1 MSSLKDQLKS
11 DLTNAMKSRNEVET
25 STLRMTLAA
34 IMNAEVAGDQ
44 AVELTN
50 DQVLAVVSSEA
61 KKRAESADIYKEAGR
76 QDAEASERAELAILE
91 RYLPAQMSDSDLEK
105 IIDLAIAEVA
115 GQGLT
120 GPKAMG
126 AVVKAVRGQAGAG
139 ADGAVARAG
148 SAAGWEYAVGSGGP
162 AFAIGLGLALLLDR
176 DFPGRN
182 ALRSLMLLPWAVP

>member
-50 DQVLAVVSSEA
+50 DQVLAVVSAEA

-76 QDAEASERAELAILE
+76 QDAELAERAELAVLE

-105 IIDLAIAEVA
+105 IIDLAIAEAA
-115 GQGLT
+115 GQGLA

-126 AVVKAVRGQAGAG
+126 AVVKAVRTQAGAA
-139 ADGAVARAG
+139 ADGAKIANLVKAK
-148 SAAGWEYAVGSGGP
+148 
-162 AFAIGLGLALLLDR
+162 LA
-176 DFPGRN
+176 
-182 ALRSLMLLPWAVP
+182 

>member
-1 MSSLKDQLKS
+1 MVCTTLIDVIAKPIESNADTKSTGVTKMSSLKDQLKA
-11 DLTNAMKSRNEVET
+11 DLTNAMKLRNEVET

-50 DQVLAVVSSEA
+50 DQVLVVVIAEA

-91 RYLPAQMSDSDLEK
+91 RYLPAQMSDADLEK
-105 IIDLAIAEVA
+105 IIESAIAEA
-115 GQGLT
+115 AKQGLT

-139 ADGAVARAG
+139 ADGAKIANLVK
-148 SAAGWEYAVGSGGP
+148 SK
-162 AFAIGLGLALLLDR
+162 LL
-176 DFPGRN
+176 
-182 ALRSLMLLPWAVP
+182 

>member
-1 MSSLKDQLKS
+1 MSNLKDQLKS
-11 DLTNAMKSRNEVET
+11 DLTNAMKARNDVET

-76 QDAEASERAELAILE
+76 QDAESAERAELAVLE

-105 IIDLAIAEVA
+105 IIESAIAEA
-115 GQGLT
+115 ANQGLT

-126 AVVKAVRGQAGAG
+126 AVVKTVRGQAGAG
-139 ADGAVARAG
+139 ADGAKIANLVKAKLT
-148 SAAGWEYAVGSGGP
+148 S
-162 AFAIGLGLALLLDR
+162 
-176 DFPGRN
+176 
-182 ALRSLMLLPWAVP
+182 